1 MGISISSKPLSGHN
15 IFNQSYTATNINILD
30 FTTILVLTVTFKH
43 TQSHKPKLQDLTL
56 KSVLSTELAQ
66 NQALRL
72 SLVTS
77 KIICKSLY
85 GELLE

>member
-1 MGISISSKPLSGHN
+1 M
-15 IFNQSYTATNINILD
+15 
-30 FTTILVLTVTFKH
+30 LVLTVRFEH
-43 TQSHKPKLQDLTL
+43 TQSHKLKLENFTV

-85 GELLE
+85 GELLEQEDESIRQYEATFIAKQ